1 MLILGLSL
9 ILQIFQVLAS
19 SRISYIVAGRK
30 VAECEQPYI
39 VHLLITKTSNENFN
53 CAGTIVDNSHIITA
67 AHCISSDVK
76 YVYILYGSVSKSK
89 FTSIVRVSNYTVHK
103 MFEKTDDNILNDVAL
118 LTLSTPLQFNKC
130 LQPVQLATAC
140 EKYQGDCLI
149 SGWGKT
155 STLGEEPD
163 TLQTA
168 EVSLMDQGKCAAHL
182 AIKEQQ
188 ICVGTGKVNSEAICR
203 GDSGGPLVCTSAKD
217 GSRVL
222 VGVAS
227 FGWTCTEGVSVFAR
241 VSYFKDWIKTNL
253 RSWN

>member
-1 MLILGLSL
+1 MLILSLSL
-9 ILQIFQVLAS
+9 ILPIFQVLES
-19 SRISYIVAGRK
+19 SKINYIVAGRK

-39 VHLLITKTSNENFN
+39 VNLMITKTGNENFN

-67 AHCISSDVK
+67 AHCVSGDVK
-76 YVYILYGSVSKSK
+76 YAYILYGSVSKIK
-89 FTSIVRVSNYTVHK
+89 FSSLLQVSNYTVHK
-103 MFEKTDDNILNDVAL
+103 MFQKTDDNILNDIAL

-149 SGWGKT
+149 SGWGKI
-155 STLGEEPD
+155 SIFGEEPD

-168 EVSLMDQGKCAAHL
+168 EVPLMDQSKCATYL

-188 ICVGTGKVNSEAICR
+188 LCVGTGKVNSQAICR

-217 GSRVL
+217 GSKVL
-222 VGVAS
+222 VGIAS
-227 FGWTCTEGVSVFAR
+227 FGWTCTEGVSVFTR

-253 RSWN
+253 KSWN

>member
-1 MLILGLSL
+1 MLILSLSL
-9 ILQIFQVLAS
+9 ILQIFQVLES
-19 SRISYIVAGRK
+19 SRINYIVAGRK
-30 VAECEQPYI
+30 VADCEQPYI
-39 VHLLITKTSNENFN
+39 VHLLITKTNNENFR

-76 YVYILYGSVSKSK
+76 YVYVLYGSVSKSK
-89 FTSIVRVSNYTVHK
+89 FTSLVKVSNYTVHTMFQK
-103 MFEKTDDNILNDVAL
+103 MDDNILNDIGL

-130 LQPVQLATAC
+130 LQPLQLATAC

-155 STLGEEPD
+155 SMFGEEPD

-168 EVSLMDQGKCAAHL
+168 EVPLMDQSKCAAYL

-188 ICVGTGKVNSEAICR
+188 ICAGTEKANGGAICG

-217 GSRVL
+217 GSKVL
-222 VGVAS
+222 VGIAS
-227 FGWTCTEGVSVFAR
+227 FGWTCTEGVSVFTR
-241 VSYFKDWIKTNL
+241 VSYFKDWIITNL
-253 RSWN
+253 RS